1 METNHKEHLKYRAAK
16 KRVKDIKGFYVHLV
30 VYLFI
35 NIGIIAVTAYQDS
48 HWRALGEF
56 WTYSTAFFW
65 GIGVFAHWFSVF
77 GPNVFL
83 GKDWEERKIQE
94 LMEKEKKNTWE

>member
-1 METNHKEHLKYRAAK
+1 MEKNYKEHLKYRSAK
-16 KRVKDIKGFYVHLV
+16 KRVKDIKGFYVHLL

-35 NIGIIAVTAYQDS
+35 NIAIFIVTAYQDG
-48 HWRALGEF
+48 HWRGLGDF

-77 GPNVFL
+77 GPNIFF
-83 GKDWEERKIQE
+83 GREWEERKIQE
-94 LMEKEKKNTWE
+94 LMEKEKKSTWE